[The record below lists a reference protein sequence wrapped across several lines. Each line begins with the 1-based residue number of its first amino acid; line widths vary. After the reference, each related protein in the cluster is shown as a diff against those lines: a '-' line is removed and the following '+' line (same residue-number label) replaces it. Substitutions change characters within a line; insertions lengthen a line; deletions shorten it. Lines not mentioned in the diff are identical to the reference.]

1 MDSGQGP
8 AQRYRPQRGR
18 HRQEANALAWTPAS
32 TTDAALDASS
42 GAPGTAA
49 DPIDDT
55 NTGGLRKLDLGMVPA
70 SVTPPAT
77 WKRAAW
83 FAGLSSATVLV
94 VLVAAA
100 VTLVGPKDVFD
111 RINALPA
118 YPSELMLVTTTT
130 SAPAKAEQGARSGAR
145 PSGGQGATGQE
156 GSGGGPRRTTG
167 SPAETTSPGTGT
179 PTTTTSSMT
188 TPPVTTIPSFG
199 PELIPVSQL
208 TENTV
213 RFFSAVANDVE
224 KAFADLAGP
233 ELKKE
238 GLTTFQK
245 RFSSMEDRLEFK
257 GIRVDPARGVTTSVI
272 EIREKDGRIVVQ
284 ERELRFVPSTAQL
297 VDAERLVSSAQ
308 R

>member
-18 HRQEANALAWTPAS
+18 HRPEANALAWTPTPDDS
-32 TTDAALDASS
+32 PD
-42 GAPGTAA
+42 APGAA
-49 DPIDDT
+49 AVDPIDDT

-94 VLVAAA
+94 VLVTAA

-118 YPSELMLVTTTT
+118 YPSELMLATTTT
-130 SAPAKAEQGARSGAR
+130 STPAKAEQGARSGGR
-145 PSGGQGATGQE
+145 PSGAQGAVGQE
-156 GSGGGPRRTTG
+156 GSGSGGGPRRTTG
-167 SPAETTSPGTGT
+167 SSAETTSPGTGT
-179 PTTTTSSMT
+179 PSTTSSMT

-208 TENTV
+208 TESTV

-224 KAFADLAGP
+224 KAFADLASP

-238 GLTTFQK
+238 GLPTFQK
-245 RFSSMEDRLEFK
+245 RFGSLEDRLEFK
-257 GIRVDPARGVTTSVI
+257 GIRVDPARGVTTSVL
-272 EIREKDGRIVVQ
+272 EIKEKDGRIVVQ
-284 ERELRFVPSTAQL
+284 ERELRFVPTAAPL